1 MVAILNRLR
10 RLLENTLRE
19 GVAHPLRRLLL
30 GLRFLVQVAIGFYQD
45 RCFLMGS
52 TLAFS
57 SAFALVPLSTFFFS
71 IFAAFPQFTKLIE
84 RARMFVLEQTIP
96 APSMRDQIISYLNE
110 LTTHVYGFTAISVI
124 SLVVTSV
131 FLFITL
137 EDSLNTVFQV
147 RHPPPFQR
155 SLVTYTNLLFWGP
168 LFMGLSVYLW
178 VAGTV
183 HYAELAKM
191 FVFTE
196 PGHFFL
202 TFLVSWVMFSAAYWL
217 LPYGHTGFYS
227 SLLGGLVG
235 AALWEFAKRL
245 FGYYLQ
251 YAFTYSVV
259 YGSVGFIPVTL
270 LWIYTSCLIFLF
282 GAKVSFCYQ
291 FRDMLD
297 MLGQDMESDPVLL
310 TRATLASLLVI
321 GRRFRAGE
329 APPTI
334 YQLSREIGTPSY
346 LIQKGLMALENN
358 RILHAVT
365 SRRDRFLPARSLEGI
380 TLEEAFWSTFS
391 VTPVVRG
398 PGPELKYADY
408 LVQQARGSITTV
420 LRDRTVAQVL
430 DDRLLWDELIAAPAL
445 PPPPVPAQV
454 LEARPGTLS

>member
-1 MVAILNRLR
+1 MLYLLNRLR
-10 RLLENTLRE
+10 YLLESVLRTTVE
-19 GVAHPLRRLLL
+19 HPMRRLLL
-30 GLRFLVQVAIGFYQD
+30 GARFFVQVVIGFYQD
-45 RCFLMGS
+45 RCLLMAS
-52 TLAFS
+52 QLAFS

-71 IFAAFPQFTKLIE
+71 IFAAFPQFTALVE
-84 RARMFVLEQTIP
+84 RARIFILEQTIP
-96 APSMRDQIISYLNE
+96 APSMRDQIISYMNE
-110 LTTHVYGFTAISVI
+110 LTSHVYGFTAISVV

-178 VAGTV
+178 LAGTM
-183 HYAELAKM
+183 HYAAFAKM

-202 TFLVSWVMFSAAYWL
+202 TFLVSWVGFAGAYWL
-217 LPYGHTGFYS
+217 LPYGHTALYS
-227 SLLGGLVG
+227 SLLGGLIG
-235 AALWEFAKRL
+235 AALWEYAKRL
-245 FGYYLQ
+245 FGIYIQ

-259 YGSVGFIPVTL
+259 YGSLGFIPVTL

-291 FRDMLD
+291 HRDMLD
-297 MLGQDMESDPVLL
+297 MLGQETEADPIVI
-310 TRATLASLLVI
+310 TRATIAALLVI

-329 APPTI
+329 RPADI
-334 YQLSREIGTPSY
+334 YSLAREIGTPSY
-346 LIQKGLMALENN
+346 LVQKGLMALENA

-365 SRRDRFLPARSLEGI
+365 RRRDVFLPARSLETI
-380 TLEEAFWSTFS
+380 SLQEAFWSTYS
-391 VTPVVRG
+391 PTPVSRST
-398 PGPELKYADY
+398 GPEVLYADY
-408 LVQQARGSITTV
+408 LVQQSREAIGTV

-430 DDRLLWDELIAAPAL
+430 DDRLLWDDLIAKPAL
-445 PPPPVPAQV
+445 AAVVQPPQ
-454 LEARPGTLS
+454 LSERAEPSK

>member
-1 MVAILNRLR
+1 MLTLLHQLR
-10 RLLENTLRE
+10 RLLESVLRTAVE
-19 GVAHPLRRLLL
+19 HPLYRVLR
-30 GLRFLVQVAIGFYQD
+30 GLRFFVQVAIGFYQD
-45 RCFLMGS
+45 KCLLMAS

-71 IFAAFPQFTKLIE
+71 IFAAFPQFSALIE
-84 RARMFVLEQTIP
+84 RARLFVLEQTIP

-110 LTTHVYGFTAISVI
+110 LTSHVYSFTAISVI
-124 SLVVTSV
+124 SLVISSV

-147 RHPPPFQR
+147 RHPPPIQR

-168 LFMGLSVYLW
+168 LFMALSVYLW

-183 HYAELAKM
+183 HYAAFARY
-191 FVFTE
+191 FVFSE
-196 PGHFFL
+196 PGHFLL
-202 TFLVSWVMFSAAYWL
+202 TFLVSWIGFAFAYWM
-217 LPYGHTGFYS
+217 LPYGHTEFYS

-235 AALWEFAKRL
+235 AVLWEGAKRL
-245 FGYYLQ
+245 FGIYVQ

-297 MLGQDMESDPVLL
+297 MLGHETEADPVLI
-310 TRATLASLLVI
+310 TRATLAALLVI

-329 APPTI
+329 PPPTI
-334 YQLSREIGTPSY
+334 YSLSREIGTPSY

-358 RILHAVT
+358 RILHAV
-365 SRRDRFLPARSLEGI
+365 SRRRDVFLPARSLETI
-380 TLEEAFWSTFS
+380 TLQEAFWSTYS
-391 VTPVVRG
+391 STPSARG
-398 PGPELKYADY
+398 SGPEVMYAEH
-408 LVQQARGSITTV
+408 LVQQARDAIGTV

-430 DDRLLWDELIAAPAL
+430 DDRVLWDELVQKQT
-445 PPPPVPAQV
+445 PVV
-454 LEARPGTLS
+454 GT